1 MDSFRIDELAR
12 RLLERVPPALRSMQR
27 DLESN
32 FRAVLREGLGKLD
45 LVTRDEF
52 DAQTRVL
59 ERTRARLEELE
70 ARLASLEGAG
80 SAAAPADLPKEGGR
94 FDLPIALGILIAS
107 GQIRPRGARGGGGCG
122 TREFYGELGLTGE
135 LKPVRGLLLAAAH
148 AQQQGHELV
157 VPRANAAEAC
167 VVAPERVRAAG
178 HLLEV
183 CGHLSGAAPLPA
195 CAPPRGGENRDAPS
209 ARGAPLDLADVR
221 GRSEERRVGRESR
234 RRWQRA

>member
-1 MDSFRIDELAR
+1 FRIDELAR

-70 ARLASLEGAG
+70 ARLTSLEGAG
-80 SAAAPADLPKEGGR
+80 SAAAPAADRPKEGGR

-107 GQIRPRGARGGGGCG
+107 GQIRPRGARGGGGCE

-183 CGHLSGAAPLPA
+183 CGHLSGAAPLRA
-195 CAPPRGGENRDAPS
+195 CAPPRGDENRDAPS

-221 GRSEERRVGRESR
+221 GQHR
-234 RRWQRA
+234 